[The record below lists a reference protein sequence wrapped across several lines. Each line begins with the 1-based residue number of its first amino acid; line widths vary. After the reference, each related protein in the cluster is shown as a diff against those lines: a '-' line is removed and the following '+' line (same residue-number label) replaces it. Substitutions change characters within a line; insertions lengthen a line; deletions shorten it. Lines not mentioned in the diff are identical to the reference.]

1 MQFLL
6 KQQLHFSPLEMAR
19 FFVIAGIAW
28 YLKPLAGMFS
38 DYFPILGSRR
48 HSYMIAG
55 SLSML
60 LLWLVIGF
68 GPQTRLALLCAVC
81 ALTTVVAISSA
92 TVSALVVEGG
102 RKFAATGRLSSARRA
117 AEYIAGLLVG
127 PVGGFLA
134 LYSLRYSGVV
144 SAALAMILVMVSLRF
159 RTEEDG
165 TASRKSWAELGR
177 TVGEMLRNRAM
188 WAAATLFFLL
198 SFSPGF
204 QTPLF
209 YYQTNTLGFSSRFIG
224 SLTLV
229 SALFSLAGTG
239 AYAWLCARA
248 SLRSLIAVAVVLDA
262 VAETMFMFYNSEGSA
277 LVIEAIAGLMRGFV
291 WMPVLDLL
299 VRAVPRGSEAVGAA
313 LEWSPANVAVAV
325 SDLAGSWL
333 YQQYGMSFR
342 SLAWLN
348 GGTTLLILFV
358 VPFLPKQIM
367 AAREGD
373 VLSSK
378 TI

>member
-1 MQFLL
+1 LQFFL
-6 KQQLHFSPLEMAR
+6 KQQLHFSPLDMAR
-19 FFVIAGIAW
+19 FFIIAGIAW

-38 DYFPILGSRR
+38 DYFPMFGSRR

-55 SLSML
+55 SLSVM
-60 LLWLVIGF
+60 LLWLLIGF
-68 GPQTRLALLCAVC
+68 GPQTRPALLGAVC
-81 ALTTVVAISSA
+81 ALTTMMAISSA

-102 RKFAATGRLSSARRA
+102 RRFAATGRLSSVRRS
-117 AEYIAGLLVG
+117 AEYVAGMLVG

-134 LYSLRYSGVV
+134 LYSLRYSGLVC
-144 SAALAMILVMVSLRF
+144 AALALILVMVIFSF
-159 RTEEDG
+159 RIGEDVP
-165 TASRKSWAELGR
+165 ASRKSWAELR
-177 TVGEMLRNRAM
+177 CTVSEMLRCRPM

-209 YYQTNTLGFSSRFIG
+209 YYQTNTLGFSPRFIG

-229 SALFSLAGTG
+229 SASFSVIGTA

-248 SLRSLIAVAVVLDA
+248 GLRSLIAVAVVLDA
-262 VAETMFMFYNSEGSA
+262 AAQTMFVFYNSAGSA
-277 LVIEAIAGLMRGFV
+277 LVIEATAGLMRGFV
-291 WMPVLDLL
+291 WMPILDLL
-299 VRAVPRGSEAVGAA
+299 VRAVPKGNEAVGAA

-333 YQQYGMSFR
+333 YQQYGLSFR

-358 VPFLPKQIM
+358 VPLIPAQVM

-373 VLSSK
+373 AA
-378 TI
+378 